1 MAFFPFIIGVGTST
15 AVCLS
20 ISTNLA
26 VRGHMSG
33 KSDGIVNKDIN
44 FKYQMVVKIIFH
56 FICKSIYIQSKI
68 YYKKYKLLKEKLGE
82 ASFGETES
90 VTYTTFRKN
99 TSQFVNLLINQT
111 NSIYDSFKKFGGDK

>member
-1 MAFFPFIIGVGTST
+1 MAFFPFLIGVGTST

-33 KSDGIVNKDIN
+33 KFDGIVNKDIN

-56 FICKSIYIQSKI
+56 FICKSIQI
-68 YYKKYKLLKEKLGE
+68 
-82 ASFGETES
+82 
-90 VTYTTFRKN
+90 
-99 TSQFVNLLINQT
+99 
-111 NSIYDSFKKFGGDK
+111 